1 MKKILRGRRAVGVAA
16 SVLGVWLVSATPALA
31 QGGFDILTLRGP
43 GSSIGVEIS
52 ELDAEKAKS
61 SSVENGVVVNSV
73 QPDTPAS
80 RAGFQPGDIMV
91 EFDGETVRSVRQF
104 RRLVEETR
112 PGHVVKATVVRD
124 RARRALTVTPEP
136 ATAANIQAPRS
147 NLPALRSLTVP
158 AQPKVEPNAKV
169 APFRFSQGITFTSR
183 GRLGVSV
190 MPLETQLAD
199 YFGAKQGVLVTDV
212 GSDTPASRAG
222 IKAGDV
228 ILEVAAQPV
237 TSPAD
242 VNNALR
248 ATSAGA
254 SVDIKVLRDKKELL
268 LKATMPAAPSPAPER
283 QRF

>member
-1 MKKILRGRRAVGVAA
+1 VAGA
-16 SVLGVWLVSATPALA
+16 VLGTWLTSATPALA

-43 GSSIGVEIS
+43 GSSIGVEVS

-61 SSVENGVVVNSV
+61 SSVENGVMVNSV
-73 QPDTPAS
+73 RPDTPAA
-80 RAGFQPGDIMV
+80 RGGFQPGDIVV

-112 PGHVVKATVVRD
+112 PGHEVKATVVRD
-124 RARRALTVTPEP
+124 RSRRALTVTPEP
-136 ATAANIQAPRS
+136 ATAANTAPLS
-147 NLPALRSLTVP
+147 NLPALRALTVP
-158 AQPKVEPNAKV
+158 AQPKVAPNAKL
-169 APFRFSQGITFTSR
+169 APFRFSEGITFTSR

-190 MPLETQLAD
+190 MSLEAQLAE
-199 YFGAKQGVLVTDV
+199 YFGAKQGVLVTGV
-212 GSDTPASRAG
+212 NADTPASRAG
-222 IKAGDV
+222 IRAGDV
-228 ILEVAAQPV
+228 ILEVAAEPV
-237 TSPAD
+237 MNPAD

-268 LKATMPAAPSPAPER
+268 LKATMPAAPAPAPER

>member
-1 MKKILRGRRAVGVAA
+1 MKRILRGRCAVGVAA
-16 SVLGVWLVSATPALA
+16 SVLGAWLTSATPALA
-31 QGGFDILTLRGP
+31 QSGFDILTLRGP

-73 QPDTPAS
+73 RPDTPAA
-80 RAGFQPGDIMV
+80 RGGFQAGDIVV

-112 PGHVVKATVVRD
+112 PGHEVKVTVVRD
-124 RARRALTVTPEP
+124 RSRRALTVTPEP
-136 ATAANIQAPRS
+136 APAASMQGPLA

-158 AQPKVEPNAKV
+158 PQPKVEPNVKV
-169 APFRFSQGITFTSR
+169 APFRFSEGITFTSR

-190 MPLETQLAD
+190 MSLETQLAE
-199 YFGAKQGVLVTDV
+199 YFGAKHGVLVTGV
-212 GSDTPASRAG
+212 GADTPASRAG
-222 IKAGDV
+222 LKAGDV
-228 ILEVAAQPV
+228 ILEVGAQPV
-237 TSPAD
+237 TNPAD

-248 ATSAGA
+248 ATTAGA

>member
-1 MKKILRGRRAVGVAA
+1 MKKILRGRCAVSVAA
-16 SVLGVWLVSATPALA
+16 SVLGVWLTSATPALA

-61 SSVENGVVVNSV
+61 SAAENGVVVTSV
-73 QPDTPAS
+73 RPDTPAA
-80 RAGFQPGDIMV
+80 RAGFQTGDIVV
-91 EFDGETVRSVRQF
+91 EFDGEAVKSVRQF

-112 PGHVVKATVVRD
+112 PGHEVKATVVRD
-124 RARRALTVTPEP
+124 RNRRALTVTPEL
-136 ATAANIQAPRS
+136 ATAANTAPLA
-147 NLPALRSLTVP
+147 NLPALRGLTVP
-158 AQPKVEPNAKV
+158 AQPRVEPNAKV
-169 APFRFSQGITFTSR
+169 APFRFSEGLTFTSR
-183 GRLGVSV
+183 GRLGVTVTS
-190 MPLETQLAD
+190 LEPQLAE
-199 YFGAKQGVLVTDV
+199 YFGARQGVLVTSV
-212 GSDTPASRAG
+212 NADTPASRAG

-237 TSPAD
+237 MNPAD

-254 SVDIKVLRDKKELL
+254 TVDIKVLRDKKELL
-268 LKATMPAAPSPAPER
+268 LKAPMPAAPSPAPER

>member
-1 MKKILRGRRAVGVAA
+1 M
-16 SVLGVWLVSATPALA
+16 WLVAATPAQA

-73 QPDTPAS
+73 RPDTPAA
-80 RAGFQPGDIMV
+80 RAGFLAGDIVV
-91 EFDGETVRSVRQF
+91 EFDGEAVRSVRQF

-112 PGHVVKATVVRD
+112 PGHEVKTTVVRD
-124 RARRALTVTPEP
+124 RNRRVLTVTPEP
-136 ATAANIQAPRS
+136 ATAAHTAPLS
-147 NLPALRSLTVP
+147 NLPALRGLTVP
-158 AQPKVEPNAKV
+158 AQPRVEPRAE
-169 APFRFSQGITFTSR
+169 APFRFSEGITFTSR
-183 GRLGVSV
+183 GRLGVTVTS
-190 MPLETQLAD
+190 LEPQLAE
-199 YFGAKQGVLVTDV
+199 YFGARQGVLVTSV
-212 GSDTPASRAG
+212 TADTPASRAG

-237 TSPAD
+237 TNPAD
-242 VNNALR
+242 VNTALR
-248 ATSAGA
+248 AASAGA
-254 SVDIKVLRDKKELL
+254 TVDIKVLRDKKEVL

>member
-1 MKKILRGRRAVGVAA
+1 MKRILRGRCAVGVAA
-16 SVLGVWLVSATPALA
+16 SVLGAWLTSTTPALA

-43 GSSIGVEIS
+43 GSSIGVEVS

-73 QPDTPAS
+73 RQDTPAA
-80 RAGFQPGDIMV
+80 RGGFQAGDIVV
-91 EFDGETVRSVRQF
+91 EFDGEAVRSVRQF

-112 PGHVVKATVVRD
+112 PGHEVKATVVRD
-124 RARRALTVTPEP
+124 RSRRALTVIPEP
-136 ATAANIQAPRS
+136 ATAASAAPLS
-147 NLPALRSLTVP
+147 NLPALRGLTVP
-158 AQPKVEPNAKV
+158 AQPRVEPNAKV
-169 APFRFSQGITFTSR
+169 VPFRFSEGITFTSR
-183 GRLGVSV
+183 GRVGVTVTS
-190 MPLETQLAD
+190 LEPQLAE
-199 YFGAKQGVLVTDV
+199 YFGAKQGVLVTSV
-212 GSDTPASRAG
+212 NANTPASGAG

-228 ILEVAAQPV
+228 ILEVGAQPV
-237 TSPAD
+237 TNPAD

-254 SVDIKVLRDKKELL
+254 TVDIKVLRDRKELL

>member
-1 MKKILRGRRAVGVAA
+1 VGIVA
-16 SVLGVWLVSATPALA
+16 SVLGAWLTSATPALA

-43 GSSIGVEIS
+43 GSSIGVEVS

-73 QPDTPAS
+73 RPDTPAA
-80 RAGFQPGDIMV
+80 RAGFLTGDIVV
-91 EFDGETVRSVRQF
+91 EFDGEAVRSVRQF

-112 PGHVVKATVVRD
+112 PGHEVKATVVRD
-124 RARRALTVTPEP
+124 RSRRALTVTPEP
-136 ATAANIQAPRS
+136 ATAANAAPLS
-147 NLPALRSLTVP
+147 NLPALRGLTVP
-158 AQPKVEPNAKV
+158 ALPKVEPNAKV
-169 APFRFSQGITFTSR
+169 APLRFSEGITFTSR
-183 GRLGVSV
+183 GRLGVTV
-190 MPLETQLAD
+190 MSLETQLAE
-199 YFGAKQGVLVTDV
+199 YFGAKQGVLVTSV
-212 GSDTPASRAG
+212 TTDTPASRAG

-237 TSPAD
+237 TTPAD

-254 SVDIKVLRDKKELL
+254 TVDIKVLREKKELL
-268 LKATMPAAPSPAPER
+268 LKAAMPPAAAPTPER